1 MLVYQHEW
9 AVPPPPRNEDVA
21 AGSTRSCEEDGARPV
36 MASTTPPAG
45 FTVGG
50 VGYPETQPYS
60 LRLGDVIYVRRGGYV
75 YAVTFKEGVT
85 ATSPP

>member
-1 MLVYQHEW
+1 
-9 AVPPPPRNEDVA
+9 
-21 AGSTRSCEEDGARPV
+21 

-50 VGYPETQPYS
+50 IGYPETQPYS

-75 YAVTFKEGVT
+75 YAITFKEGVT